1 LATDLHRSR
10 QTALLLDIG
19 TNGEMVL
26 AHAGELWATSTA
38 AGPAFEGVNIECG
51 MRAAPGAVD
60 TVSATDVH
68 TISDAPAIGICGSGL
83 VDLVSCLVR
92 SGAIGKNGR
101 FEAKAVPP
109 VGNWDER
116 EGRCLLRLSDGV
128 VLTQKDVRQVQ
139 LAKAAIRA
147 GLDALL
153 AGAKVRRQDVERVLV
168 AGSFGYHLRPDSLAG
183 SGLLPAK
190 LAAKVEAVGNTCKA
204 GAVTLLSNAGT
215 RRELESVAARVRSI
229 ELAND
234 AAFAR
239 RFVEQMA
246 FGDA

>member
-1 LATDLHRSR
+1 L
-10 QTALLLDIG
+10 
-19 TNGEMVL
+19 
-26 AHAGELWATSTA
+26 
-38 AGPAFEGVNIECG
+38 
-51 MRAAPGAVD
+51 
-60 TVSATDVH
+60 H
-68 TISDAPAIGICGSGL
+68 TIGDVPAIGICGSGL
-83 VDLVSCLVR
+83 IDLASCLVKN
-92 SGAIGKNGR
+92 GAIGKNGR
-101 FEAKAVPP
+101 FETTVTPP
-109 VGNWDER
+109 VGRWDEST
-116 EGRCLLRLSDGV
+116 GRCVLRLAGDV
-128 VLTQKDVRQVQ
+128 ILTQKDVRQVQ

-153 AGAKVRRQDVERVLV
+153 AEAKVRTQDVGRVLV

-183 SGLLPAK
+183 SGLLPAP

-215 RRELESVAARVRSI
+215 RRELQAVAGRVRSI

-234 AAFAR
+234 AAFGR